1 MRVSE
6 TSPPLGLA
14 PTKEQSKKKGRGLRT
29 LPPWL
34 VPGNPG
40 HRSAARSGNDKIA
53 QLCRKHTK
61 EDSIPMLVAIVKD
74 GDGKAQDRI
83 RASEVLG
90 RWAGLD
96 AGPQM
101 SVNDNRT
108 FARVEQVL
116 YLPPLGQEIHPEAV
130 NGRCTCPNSVLS
142 SRSQVA
148 EIG

>member
-1 MRVSE
+1 MPVSD
-6 TSPPLGLA
+6 TSPSLGLA
-14 PTKEQSKKKGRGLRT
+14 PTKEQSKKKGRGLRA

-53 QLCRKHTK
+53 ELCRKHTK
-61 EDSIPMLVAIVKD
+61 EDAIPMLVGIIKD
-74 GDGKAQDRI
+74 GDEKAQARI
-83 RASEVLG
+83 RACELLG

-96 AGPQM
+96 ASPQM

-116 YLPPLGQEIHPEAV
+116 YLPPLGQEIHPD
-130 NGRCTCPNSVLS
+130 GR
-142 SRSQVA
+142 
-148 EIG
+148 